1 METEPP
7 SPQNDSP
14 EPEPTIPDGENPDRS
29 ADAPASNP
37 ERSAADIPPPQRSG
51 YISSERSYYS
61 GLALRCAQ
69 NRAIR
74 QWHGPRYPDHV
85 LAATRLRTFCHAK
98 WVNEGKPSRE
108 ALADAGFYYDGES
121 HIFVFAFFGDF
132 IYFLNP
138 DIGYSLILGWSDM
151 CLFSLFWGFD

>member
-7 SPQNDSP
+7 SPQNDSQ

-37 ERSAADIPPPQRSG
+37 EPSAADIPPPQRSG
-51 YISSERSYYS
+51 YVSSERTYYS

-74 QWHGPRYPDHV
+74 QWHGPRYPDRT
-85 LAATRLRTFCHAK
+85 LAATRLRTFRHAK
-98 WVNEGKPSRE
+98 WPPHGKPSRE
-108 ALADAGFYYDGES
+108 ALADAGFCYDGES
-121 HIFVFAFFGDF
+121 QILRDF
-132 IYFLNP
+132 LYFPNP
-138 DIGYSLILGWSDM
+138 DIIRG
-151 CLFSLFWGFD
+151 